1 MKWLKLE
8 KNSKELIWN
17 RKNGKIRN
25 QKRLGKTDLRVNPVG
40 LGCMGLSHAYGVAKS
55 WDESID
61 FLEKDL

>member
-1 MKWLKLE
+1 MKTV
-8 KNSKELIWN
+8 NG
-17 RKNGKIRN
+17 KNGKIMN